1 MKSLV
6 PAIILFR
13 AWKFFILYGFPYLDS
28 GKEQYKLWTS
38 WNGGYSSYCNPNS
51 NAYFLAYLSAPCLQP
66 PLTTM
71 VLSPYFCFNLNT
83 KLTSVKIL
91 EDLYERFKL
100 NTVNTK
106 MTLQKLTNHSVD
118 RFLTDEKFREEIE
131 TYDNLIVSGS
141 NF

>member
-1 MKSLV
+1 MK
-6 PAIILFR
+6 
-13 AWKFFILYGFPYLDS
+13 
-28 GKEQYKLWTS
+28 
-38 WNGGYSSYCNPNS
+38 
-51 NAYFLAYLSAPCLQP
+51 
-66 PLTTM
+66 
-71 VLSPYFCFNLNT
+71 NT

-91 EDLYERFKL
+91 DSLYERFKL

-106 MTLQKLTNHSVD
+106 MTLQKLTNRSVD